1 MLSQSCTTSNS
12 RLAPH
17 THAHT
22 EMRAHTHL
30 CTETHAR
37 RQTSARD
44 AHTDTRA
51 HRDANA
57 DTRVHTV
64 TRAHTD
70 TRARTGLP
78 RASSDSS
85 SLGVPAQ
92 PRAPGSLTDCIS
104 RGDPGR
110 VPPEPRPRT
119 QTATAD
125 PEARSPQ
132 PGEGTR
138 TQSSLRHRVL
148 QEKQPGTP
156 TTVDRARGGHKP
168 KLGSS
173 RHRQRRVLKRPCTQ
187 SPRHQGLC
195 QSTNSGRW

>member
-1 MLSQSCTTSNS
+1 MHNVKQPAS
-12 RLAPH
+12 A
-17 THAHT
+17 THARTHGDA
-22 EMRAHTHL
+22 RAHPLVHRDARTQTHVR
-30 CTETHAR
+30 TETHTGK
-37 RQTSARD
+37 QTSARD
-44 AHTDTRA
+44 AHTDTRV

-85 SLGVPAQ
+85 SLGVPA
-92 PRAPGSLTDCIS
+92 LTDCIS